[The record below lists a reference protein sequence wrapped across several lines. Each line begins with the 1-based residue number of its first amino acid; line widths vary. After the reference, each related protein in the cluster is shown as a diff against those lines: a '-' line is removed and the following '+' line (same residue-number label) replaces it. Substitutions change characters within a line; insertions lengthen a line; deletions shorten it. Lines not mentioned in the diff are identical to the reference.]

1 MQAVFSFS
9 DVLSQFLAFLSIR
22 QFGINSLDL
31 IMLGVIIF
39 YSYEGYLLG
48 FVLALLDFGSFILAF
63 IIGLVFFSS
72 VGQLLVQLFSL
83 PQGFANAI
91 GFFLVALISEV
102 VLSLFSRILFRKVSG
117 IAQNYHVPKFLAK
130 LNRPLGIFPGLAS
143 AYILLSFILTVIIAL
158 PTSPSLKQL
167 VSDSRLGSSLVA
179 HTASLQTTLND
190 VFGGAVQDS
199 LNVMTVKPEGDEPVS
214 LHFTVPEPVPD
225 EEAEAQM
232 VALINKEREETG
244 LQPLRPTAKLV
255 ILARAYAT
263 DMLQRGYFSHYNP
276 ENVSPFDR
284 MTNADIEYLHAGE
297 NLALAPSTSLAHQGL
312 MNSPGHRA
320 NILSPDYHQVGVG
333 VMDAGIYGKM
343 FVQEFTD

>member
-1 MQAVFSFS
+1 M
-9 DVLSQFLAFLSIR
+9 
-22 QFGINSLDL
+22 
-31 IMLGVIIF
+31 
-39 YSYEGYLLG
+39 
-48 FVLALLDFGSFILAF
+48 ALLDFGSFIFAF

-102 VLSLFSRILFRKVSG
+102 VVSFLSRQFFRRVSTLTQTHQLPKV
-117 IAQNYHVPKFLAK
+117 LTK
-130 LNRPLGIFPGLAS
+130 LNHPLGILPGLAS

-199 LNVMTVKPEGDEPVS
+199 LNVMTVKPESDEPVS

-225 EEAEAQM
+225 EEAEAEM
-232 VALINKEREETG
+232 VELINRERQLHG
-244 LQPLRPTAKLV
+244 LQPVRPTAKLL
-255 ILARAYAT
+255 ILSRYYAT
-263 DMLQRGYFSHYNP
+263 DMLRRGYFSHYNP
-276 ENVSPFDR
+276 EGQSPFDR
-284 MTNADIEYLHAGE
+284 MTSADIQYIHAGE
-297 NLALAPSTSLAHQGL
+297 NLALAPSTPLAHQGL

>member
-1 MQAVFSFS
+1 MQTIFSLS
-9 DVLSQFLAFLSIR
+9 DVVQNLLIFLSLR
-22 QFGINSLDL
+22 QFGVNSLDL
-31 IMLGVIIF
+31 IMLAVIIF

-48 FVLALLDFGSFILAF
+48 FILALLDFSSFILAF
-63 IIGLVFFSS
+63 LFGLVAFSS
-72 VGQLLVQLFSL
+72 VGSLLVHYFSL
-83 PQGFANAI
+83 PQGVANAI
-91 GFFLVALISEV
+91 GFFLVALVTEIVVSLLTRRFFRRMSE
-102 VLSLFSRILFRKVSG
+102 RTQKHG
-117 IAQNYHVPKFLAK
+117 VPPFLTK
-130 LNRPLGIFPGLAS
+130 LNHPLGILPGLAS
-143 AYILLSFILTVIIAL
+143 SYILLSFILTVIIAL
-158 PTSPSLKQL
+158 PTSPVLKQL

-179 HTASLQTTLND
+179 HTASLQTTLNE

-199 LNVMTVKPEGDEPVS
+199 LNVMTVKPESDQTVS
-214 LHFTVPEPVPD
+214 LHFTVSDPIAD
-225 EEAEAQM
+225 EEAETQM
-232 VALINKEREETG
+232 VGLINKEREETG

-284 MTNADIEYLHAGE
+284 MTNADIQYIHAGE

-312 MNSPGHRA
+312 MKSPGHRA